1 MQDRNHYVI
10 EELTQRPPHLLPP
23 PYLVNI
29 DGHAHPLR
37 HQEAILKHIRP
48 VKQAKPEKTMEEIE
62 DYDEYMKKH
71 LAKVKQQSFG
81 FSRARWNMSANVQAS
96 SSQQESG
103 LQADLITQ
111 GPSAQIL
118 SPQEGVGG
126 HSDRESTAESATQQI
141 GSADPLRPSNG
152 SLYLATEHNYAG
164 VQAPVDNCSPSGSQ
178 SRGSQFLSTVQNQRM
193 VVAVVLDGKKEDTR
207 EAQTVEGVCRPRLES
222 KQSAIGED
230 KSGGACLQEPSPAE
244 VPTVMA
250 MCEPLVANSSVSEQG
265 ASTGG
270 EGDSA
275 GPLRCHSMGGAA
287 INVPS
292 SAPANT
298 SHPPPPSPPP
308 PPPPPLSPPAGA
320 DTNNNNH
327 PIGDEEEPVVNVTDD
342 DGTDVRNMLFSLVG
356 SLGLGEAEQK
366 QAISLWHNRVIVP
379 SLDIAALSSEE
390 ARRRELYQE
399 EERRWWEE
407 NSRISLTHTLVRTL

>member
-1 MQDRNHYVI
+1 
-10 EELTQRPPHLLPP
+10 
-23 PYLVNI
+23 
-29 DGHAHPLR
+29 
-37 HQEAILKHIRP
+37 
-48 VKQAKPEKTMEEIE
+48 
-62 DYDEYMKKH
+62 
-71 LAKVKQQSFG
+71 
-81 FSRARWNMSANVQAS
+81 MSANVQAS

-118 SPQEGVGG
+118 SPQDGVGG
-126 HSDRESTAESATQQI
+126 HSDRESTTESATQQI

-207 EAQTVEGVCRPRLES
+207 ETQTVEAVCTRSES
-222 KQSAIGED
+222 KQRAVGED

-250 MCEPLVANSSVSEQG
+250 MCEPVVANSSVSEQG

-270 EGDSA
+270 ESNSA

-287 INVPS
+287 INVLSP
-292 SAPANT
+292 APANT
-298 SHPPPPSPPP
+298 SHPSPPPSPPP
-308 PPPPPLSPPAGA
+308 SLSPPAGA

-327 PIGDEEEPVVNVTDD
+327 PTVDEEEPVVNVTDD

-379 SLDIAALSSEE
+379 SLDIATLSSEE

>member
-81 FSRARWNMSANVQAS
+81 FSRARWNTSANVQAS

-103 LQADLITQ
+103 LQADLTITQ

-118 SPQEGVGG
+118 SPPEDVGG
-126 HSDRESTAESATQQI
+126 HSDREPTAESATQQI
-141 GSADPLRPSNG
+141 ESTDPLRPSNG
-152 SLYLATEHNYAG
+152 SLYLTTEHNYAG
-164 VQAPVDNCSPSGSQ
+164 VLAPVDNCSPSGSQ

-207 EAQTVEGVCRPRLES
+207 ETQTVEEVCRLRLES
-222 KQSAIGED
+222 KQSAVGED
-230 KSGGACLQEPSPAE
+230 KSGGTCLQEPSPAE

-250 MCEPLVANSSVSEQG
+250 MCEPVIANSCVSEQG

-275 GPLRCHSMGGAA
+275 GPLMGGAA
-287 INVPS
+287 INVLT

-298 SHPPPPSPPP
+298 SHPSPPPPSPPP
-308 PPPPPLSPPAGA
+308 PSPPPSISPPAGA
-320 DTNNNNH
+320 DTSNNNR
-327 PIGDEEEPVVNVTDD
+327 PTGDEEEPVVNVTDD

-379 SLDIAALSSEE
+379 SVDIATLSSEE

-407 NSRISLTHTLVRTL
+407 NSHISLTHTLVRTL